1 MKRRGYAPAYAELAK
16 TLREERRRAG
26 LTQVA
31 LAERLKRPQ
40 SFVAKYEAGERQLD
54 IVEFVLVTRAI
65 GTSGARLLQRLAR
78 RMD

>member
-16 TLREERRRAG
+16 ILREERLRAG

-54 IVEFVLVTRAI
+54 VVEFLLITRAI
-65 GTSGARLLQRLAR
+65 GTSGGNLLRRLEQQV
-78 RMD
+78 D